1 MKRGAKPC
9 AASIALNAMARGE
22 STILPWPAGGKEAVR
37 FYTRVRAM
45 LCYWQ
50 LQRKTVFR
58 MTTVDDG
65 IQITRR
71 A

>member
-9 AASIALNAMARGE
+9 ADSIRLNAMQRGE
-22 STILPWPAGGKEAVR
+22 SAVLPWPGGGKEAVR

-50 LQRKTVFR
+50 LQNKTFFR
-58 MTTVDDG
+58 MKTADDG
-65 IQITRR
+65 IHIVRK

>member
-1 MKRGAKPC
+1 MKRGAKQC
-9 AASIALNAMARGE
+9 QASIALNAMARGE

-65 IQITRR
+65 ILIVRK

>member
-9 AASIALNAMARGE
+9 SASIALNAMARGE

-58 MTTVDDG
+58 MKTLDDG